1 MRPIHP
7 PLRILAALA
16 LSLIAPSIGCTK
28 QLEAETEYVQDVDF
42 SQYQTYRW
50 ITDDLVLI
58 QAGVG
63 DPAIRTLENERRIRA
78 AVERELAKKG
88 LRKVDG
94 EDAQLIVAFTVGTK
108 VRYKIQGGGSS
119 DLDLITGE
127 RAAVTRGTLTLY
139 LFDRSTQR
147 QIWSA
152 HTKKDLEPGTDP
164 DAVVDAAV
172 AVLLNELPR

>member
-1 MRPIHP
+1 MRHVHA
-7 PLRILAALA
+7 PLRILLTVALM
-16 LSLIAPSIGCTK
+16 LTGPSTGCTK
-28 QLEAETEYVQDVDF
+28 QLEAETEYAQDVDF
-42 SQYQTYRW
+42 ARYQTYRW

-58 QAGVG
+58 QAGAG

-78 AVERELAKKG
+78 AVERELAQKG

-94 EDAQLIVAFTVGTK
+94 EDAQLVVAFTVGTK

-119 DLDLITGE
+119 DLDLITGDS
-127 RAAVTRGTLTLY
+127 ASVTRGTLTLY
-139 LFDRSTQR
+139 LFDRVTQR